1 MIFFVLR
8 KFVHFNT
15 FRGYGFFS
23 RRTIEIGVS
32 SVIADR
38 MSKSFDILLELLN
51 KISPSDSK
59 KIFSGKATDM
69 LREVSFM
76 RQVFESTEEN
86 FERMEARKV
95 HYTSYQQSFYREFK
109 SIQLIL
115 KSLSVINKR
124 TDSSMSLWNL
134 IDNFEAIGK
143 SNLDLTP

>member
-1 MIFFVLR
+1 M
-8 KFVHFNT
+8 
-15 FRGYGFFS
+15 
-23 RRTIEIGVS
+23 GVS

-38 MSKSFDILLELLN
+38 VSKSFNILFDLLN
-51 KISPSDSK
+51 KISPSESK
-59 KIFSGKATDM
+59 KIFSGKSSDM

-86 FERMEARKV
+86 FETMEARKL

-143 SNLDLTP
+143 SKLRLTNRAL